1 VDRALFTGVIRRDEQ
16 QTFFMTIAEISKTM
30 PANRVAATIAFVP
43 VKKSLDSCWL
53 EEEVSKSVV
62 SVRY

>member
-1 VDRALFTGVIRRDEQ
+1 
-16 QTFFMTIAEISKTM
+16 MTIAEISKTM

-62 SVRY
+62 SVGIKTQRPQSIW